1 MDRNFRDRRN
11 NGRNFKNRRNDGRN
25 VGNDRRNHERN
36 SGTNKDNEEQRNVV
50 SELREE
56 LNEAFVK
63 GLDISKDKLYDDEI
77 RKSKLVIKFDSTK
90 LN

>member
-11 NGRNFKNRRNDGRN
+11 NGRNFGNRR
-25 VGNDRRNHERN
+25 NDRRNHERN
-36 SGTNKDNEEQRNVV
+36 FRTRKDNEEQRNIV

-63 GLDISKDKLYDDEI
+63 GTNISK
-77 RKSKLVIKFDSTK
+77 
-90 LN
+90 